1 MEARIEKAGK
11 NMATSHYR
19 VAKFKLQEINT
30 DFKLERLKHGEIV
43 KPAFKYIIDFK
54 LERLK
59 HGEIVKPAFKNI
71 IDYLMNN
78 LKIKMTSITTKNN
91 NVKSLGPTF
100 RTASST
106 RYHSHRRF
114 QCCLASRY
122 LRLLKGITDP
132 RQWLNFFLQFFQI
145 ASIAGKK
152 LSWFNN
158 IMVNFMQV
166 FGFNYGVEGKVVFR
180 NKRCYYLQL
189 RRILLQGLGKDK
201 QSSVT
206 VLTVDCK
213 RTENILL
220 LREIPCGPPLNLH

>member
-1 MEARIEKAGK
+1 MEATIEKAGK

-59 HGEIVKPAFKNI
+59 HGEIVKPAFKYIIDFKLERLKHGEIVKPAFKNI

-78 LKIKMTSITTKNN
+78 LKIKMTRITTKNN

-132 RQWLNFFLQFFQI
+132 RQ
-145 ASIAGKK
+145 
-152 LSWFNN
+152 
-158 IMVNFMQV
+158 
-166 FGFNYGVEGKVVFR
+166 
-180 NKRCYYLQL
+180 
-189 RRILLQGLGKDK
+189 
-201 QSSVT
+201 
-206 VLTVDCK
+206 
-213 RTENILL
+213 
-220 LREIPCGPPLNLH
+220 